1 MSLQKQLVILLLF
14 LFVVL
19 GACGNDKP
27 APETNISNVVFAM
40 TNQENKSFQVKHV
53 VKGKDVLI
61 ECIVADFPFRK
72 GTNGGHINVY
82 VNGQK
87 IDEVYTAAFMLRG
100 LPTGKHVIRLELV
113 HNDGK
118 ITGLSQEF
126 TVAIS

>member
-1 MSLQKQLVILLLF
+1 MSLQKRLIILFLF

-27 APETNISNVVFAM
+27 SPETVVFAAAG
-40 TNQENKSFQVKHV
+40 QENKSFHVKHD

-61 ECIVADFPFRK
+61 ECIVAGFPFQK

-82 VNGQK
+82 LNGQK
-87 IDEVYTAAFMLRG
+87 VSEIYTAAFILRG

-113 HNDGK
+113 YNDGK
-118 ITGLSQEF
+118 ITGLSHEF
-126 TVAIS
+126 TVTIS